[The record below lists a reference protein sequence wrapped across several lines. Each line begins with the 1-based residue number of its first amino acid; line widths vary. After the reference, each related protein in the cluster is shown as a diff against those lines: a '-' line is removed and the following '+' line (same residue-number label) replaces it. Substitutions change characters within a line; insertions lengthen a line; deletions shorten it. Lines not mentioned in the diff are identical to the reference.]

1 MQLRTVGVCL
11 KHDQPQAADTVRA
24 LTKWLSERDIACLL
38 DPECAR
44 ATGAVPTPRE
54 ELAGRV
60 DLVISLGGDG
70 TFLSVAR
77 DLGTRRVPILGVNLG
92 TLGFLTEVN
101 VDELLPAL
109 ELLLEDRVRIEERM
123 RLEVVVLREG
133 RSIGE
138 FQALND
144 AVVTQTALS
153 RLIHLA
159 AWADDVSVTTYHAD
173 GLIVATPTGST
184 AYSLS
189 AGGPLLQ
196 PGSGVFVLTP
206 ICPHSLTQRP
216 IVFPDSKVV
225 ELVVDTR
232 GGQVALTVDGQ
243 EGIDL
248 RDGDRVRIKRSGHSV
263 EIVSS
268 PFRSRYEILRA
279 KLRWGER

>member
-1 MQLRTVGVCL
+1 
-11 KHDQPQAADTVRA
+11 
-24 LTKWLSERDIACLL
+24 
-38 DPECAR
+38 
-44 ATGAVPTPRE
+44 
-54 ELAGRV
+54 
-60 DLVISLGGDG
+60 
-70 TFLSVAR
+70 
-77 DLGTRRVPILGVNLG
+77 
-92 TLGFLTEVN
+92 
-101 VDELLPAL
+101 
-109 ELLLEDRVRIEERM
+109 
-123 RLEVVVLREG
+123 VVVRDG
-133 RSIGE
+133 CSVGE

-159 AWADDVSVTTYHAD
+159 TYESGVAVTTYHAD

-216 IVFPDSKVV
+216 IVFPDASVI

-243 EGIDL
+243 EGLDL
-248 RDGDRVRIKRSGHSV
+248 RDDDRVRIRRSEHPV
-263 EIVSS
+263 DIVSS